1 MIDKTCLPV
10 IDALPSGV
18 RLNAEIRS
26 WSKLEEKD
34 RENSKRLANYF
45 KKGAQLIVMPF
56 SLKELEENSVPMK
69 TLEKEC
75 ERLRTK
81 EAQVM
86 SAIFVDKEYVPFL
99 AYCAYRPDGV
109 TSEVKP
115 KSYFTSSYLLNIM
128 H

>member
-18 RLNAEIRS
+18 RLNTEIRS

-86 SAIFVDKEYVPFL
+86 SAIFVDKEYVPLL